1 MLAKWKIKKQ
11 KDRKHTTAIKSE
23 TKTYYTFCSPIC
35 VSVRQKKLRFITGYS
50 SIINKEEG
58 NQCLLNNKIQMLRAK
73 TWSRQKMQKYT
84 KVTKWLQNESLITS
98 LITCIVINLNDQSS
112 QITFKVIAPQILYLQ
127 RKRCGG
133 DYNYQAS
140 IFFSFFGELSL

>member
-1 MLAKWKIKKQ
+1 
-11 KDRKHTTAIKSE
+11 
-23 TKTYYTFCSPIC
+23 
-35 VSVRQKKLRFITGYS
+35 
-50 SIINKEEG
+50 
-58 NQCLLNNKIQMLRAK
+58 
-73 TWSRQKMQKYT
+73 MQKYT

-140 IFFSFFGELSL
+140 IFFSFFGELSLSDKFCSGTDCLKHATECIVVCFRDTAEAGLLDEHFNSLLK

>member
-1 MLAKWKIKKQ
+1 
-11 KDRKHTTAIKSE
+11 
-23 TKTYYTFCSPIC
+23 
-35 VSVRQKKLRFITGYS
+35 
-50 SIINKEEG
+50 
-58 NQCLLNNKIQMLRAK
+58 
-73 TWSRQKMQKYT
+73 MQKYT

-140 IFFSFFGELSL
+140 ISFLFLVNYPFKINFVQAQTASNMPLNALLCALGIQLRLVY